1 MKKVKAVSTN
11 KNRGRVSNILHY
23 LTSLLYHFRK
33 LRRILSLRYD
43 IFCNRLH
50 KVTNYGLHET

>member
-23 LTSLLYHFRK
+23 LTCLLYQFRK